1 MFSLMDGFSS
11 YNQSWVILDD
21 QHNTTFIMSWGT
33 YYYKVMPLKFKN
45 MGATNQRAM
54 NYFFH
59 EIMEDQVDELLTK
72 YIIRYQHCE
81 VLEKVFQRLLKHN
94 IRLNPRKCVF
104 NITLGK
110 LLGFIISKIGIEV
123 NPKKVK
129 AITSMPPPHEIKT

>member
-1 MFSLMDGFSS
+1 VCTYIRYLNANYPKYEFSLPNIENLVENTIGYEMFSLMDGFSS

-59 EIMEDQVDELLTK
+59 EIMED
-72 YIIRYQHCE
+72 
-81 VLEKVFQRLLKHN
+81 
-94 IRLNPRKCVF
+94 
-104 NITLGK
+104 
-110 LLGFIISKIGIEV
+110 
-123 NPKKVK
+123 
-129 AITSMPPPHEIKT
+129 